1 MGLLN
6 WFKNLRA
13 ATAAGR
19 SMQDGIFRGRTGDP
33 PARGT
38 REFLQVY
45 ETSPWVRAVA
55 GKTATEVG
63 CTEWTLSAKGTEIE
77 DHILLQALR
86 RPNPYMSG
94 RQLLKIT
101 QLTLD
106 LVGDSFWLKGRNGLG
121 APVEFYPIP
130 PHWIQETPT

>member
-1 MGLLN
+1 MGLRS
-6 WFKNLRA
+6 WFKSLGQP
-13 ATAAGR
+13 ATGAGR
-19 SMQDGIFRGRTGDP
+19 AMQDALFRGRAGEP

-63 CTEWTLSAKGTEIE
+63 CTEWTLEVKGQAVES
-77 DHILLQALR
+77 HILLDALR

-94 RQLLKIT
+94 RQLLK
-101 QLTLD
+101 
-106 LVGDSFWLKGRNGLG
+106 VGL
-121 APVEFYPIP
+121 
-130 PHWIQETPT
+130 